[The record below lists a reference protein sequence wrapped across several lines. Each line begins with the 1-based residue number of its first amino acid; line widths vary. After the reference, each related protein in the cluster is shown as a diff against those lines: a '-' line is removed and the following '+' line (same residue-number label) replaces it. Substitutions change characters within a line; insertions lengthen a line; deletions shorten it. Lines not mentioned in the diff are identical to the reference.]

1 MQVLSSQRNNNKG
14 DEASGGS
21 SSGAE
26 YAGEDRLSSETA
38 EPGPESPQDEHPALR
53 GIQPGTPS
61 STETTASATPAN
73 GSQLSP
79 TNGIGNGPAT
89 GGAVVG
95 VGGRK
100 RPLLAGGLRT
110 SMTPT
115 KRTVMSLLARARAA
129 QAKQLPSTFQRGTPE
144 MKSPPQFFS
153 FKKKIH
159 TESKKIGDYIIKSRS
174 ESFCASPEIED
185 RDEIEVGEWATH
197 KKTHF
202 YFSKKKK
209 LFHSLGLVYKSMKGM
224 MTNSIDR
231 DQWLNRS
238 GIEGFGPKFDDPTV
252 AEVGHYQSLPLRS
265 VTLIII
271 RFLSTSKF
279 PPARALLSLRS
290 RRNPFG
296 ILFTIFK
303 QDKRCITAIAGR
315 CFVLERSVH
324 ACHMFDS
331 WRFDHQDLRH
341 AVPTP
346 GKPESGGARRQVEGQ
361 EREGQSESDAATQ
374 GHGKVLEGDGDEVQ
388 AGN

>member
-1 MQVLSSQRNNNKG
+1 MDCDSVEGIMKSDEEMGRDKPSGASSANHNHYSKSKGSESRRMVDITRDKPIKVAVRVVVPVRDHPKEEELRASGDPKFQHLSEELHVEISAFATPAEAHARIAYALAEVRRFLVPDYNDDIRQEQMWEMQVLSSQRNNNKG

-144 MKSPPQFFS
+144 KHLVESCAARSINYSTNFRKRRDTHTYSRIHSAHFTFFPFSP
-153 FKKKIH
+153 
-159 TESKKIGDYIIKSRS
+159 
-174 ESFCASPEIED
+174 
-185 RDEIEVGEWATH
+185 
-197 KKTHF
+197 
-202 YFSKKKK
+202 
-209 LFHSLGLVYKSMKGM
+209 
-224 MTNSIDR
+224 TN
-231 DQWLNRS
+231 
-238 GIEGFGPKFDDPTV
+238 
-252 AEVGHYQSLPLRS
+252 
-265 VTLIII
+265 
-271 RFLSTSKF
+271 
-279 PPARALLSLRS
+279 
-290 RRNPFG
+290 
-296 ILFTIFK
+296 
-303 QDKRCITAIAGR
+303 
-315 CFVLERSVH
+315 
-324 ACHMFDS
+324 
-331 WRFDHQDLRH
+331 
-341 AVPTP
+341 
-346 GKPESGGARRQVEGQ
+346 
-361 EREGQSESDAATQ
+361 
-374 GHGKVLEGDGDEVQ
+374 
-388 AGN
+388 